1 MAEEAKALDPRH
13 YRRSATS
20 DLVSP
25 RHNRRRAA
33 RFWED
38 LRMIFRNT
46 LTCAF
51 AIACSMS
58 ATIPAWGQQEAER
71 QVQVDAAIGQTMRLR
86 GHVNYSH
93 GCSDVI
99 PTDITVIQA
108 PLYGTLTIKN
118 EVVHAKDAELGRGC
132 VGSSGMGKV
141 VYYTRAHEGTDS
153 FSYDFGIVE
162 RGRSCVRHRAIRPDL
177 GPRGCRAFHRATGA
191 ADAGSVDRRRADAHS
206 ACARAGSGLRSEL
219 PDMDHRIRQ
228 DRA

>member
-1 MAEEAKALDPRH
+1 
-13 YRRSATS
+13 
-20 DLVSP
+20 
-25 RHNRRRAA
+25 
-33 RFWED
+33 
-38 LRMIFRNT
+38 MIFRNT

-141 VYYTRAHEGTDS
+141 VYYTRAHEGTDRSATTWHRRTGS
-153 FSYDFGIVE
+153 FRCTSPCD
-162 RGRSCVRHRAIRPDL
+162 PP
-177 GPRGCRAFHRATGA
+177 GPRAPRLPSLPPRNRRC
-191 ADAGSVDRRRADAHS
+191 RRRLS
-206 ACARAGSGLRSEL
+206 
-219 PDMDHRIRQ
+219 
-228 DRA
+228 